1 MTRGKCLLLHIP
13 KLHILE
19 NGAASSINFIAMGI
33 YSLCHQLVINGF
45 DAEVVH
51 LSVEKYLDK
60 NFSAAKY
67 VKDNNIKFI
76 AISLHWHPQSF
87 DVIEIAK
94 SIKKENPDVFISL
107 GGFTASFYAREI
119 LEKYPFIDA
128 IIKGE
133 GEKPIAELAEAV
145 FNKKAYMSDI
155 PNLCWRDDSGIKINK
170 NFYVASDEDLDKFNF
185 VGFDYL
191 KHFDSYF
198 KTDYML
204 NLSQPNQL
212 TGSSTIHG
220 VCIGRGCYGNCSWC
234 GGGFKNVQKITGRN
248 RISRRS
254 AKSIVDDMKVL
265 KQKFDVKNFHFAFDP
280 TPFNQEKQIELFKYL
295 AENFDEKLNITF
307 ECFGLPQKDFIKTF
321 KESCSYNSSLLISPE
336 FADENL
342 RKKHKTF
349 YYSNQELEDILE
361 YMNDLRVMCD
371 ISFADIPN
379 LTDEQRNASVE
390 YGEYLTEKYPHS
402 VNGYSLGKIILEPG
416 SKWFDEP
423 ELCGG
428 DTIRKSFEDFYN
440 DNHSIEFSFDAL
452 NLDKEIK

>member
-1 MTRGKCLLLHIP
+1 MTQGKCLLLHIP

-19 NGAASSINFIAMGI
+19 DGASSSINFIAMGI

-45 DAEVVH
+45 DAEVLH

-76 AISLHWHPQSF
+76 ALSLHWHPQSY

-107 GGFTASFYAREI
+107 GGFTASYFAKEI
-119 LEKYPFIDA
+119 LEKFSFIDA

-133 GEKPIAELAEAV
+133 GEIPIAELAQNA
-145 FNKKAYMSDI
+145 FAQKTDFSKI
-155 PNLCWRDDSGIKINK
+155 PNLCWRNGKEIVINTK
-170 NFYVASDEDLDKFNF
+170 KYVASDEDLDKFNF

-198 KTDYML
+198 KTGYML
-204 NLSQPNQL
+204 NLFEEGEL

-234 GGGFKNVQKITGRN
+234 GGGFKNVAKITGRN

-254 AKSIVDDMKVL
+254 AKSIVKDMKVL

-280 TPFNQEKQIELFKYL
+280 TPFNQEKQIELFNYL

-321 KESCSYNSSLLISPE
+321 KESCASNSSLLISPE
-336 FADENL
+336 FEDEHL

-349 YYSNQELEDILE
+349 YYSNQELEDTLE
-361 YMNDLRVMCD
+361 YMNELKVMCD
-371 ISFADIPN
+371 LSFADIPN
-379 LTDEQRNASVE
+379 LSDEQRNASVE
-390 YGEYLTEKYPHS
+390 YGEYLTDKYPNS
-402 VNGYSLGKIILEPG
+402 VNGFSMGKIILEPG

-428 DTIRKSFEDFYN
+428 SPERKCFEDFYN
-440 DNHSIEFSFDAL
+440 DNRSIELSFDAL
-452 NLDKEIK
+452 DLEKEKR